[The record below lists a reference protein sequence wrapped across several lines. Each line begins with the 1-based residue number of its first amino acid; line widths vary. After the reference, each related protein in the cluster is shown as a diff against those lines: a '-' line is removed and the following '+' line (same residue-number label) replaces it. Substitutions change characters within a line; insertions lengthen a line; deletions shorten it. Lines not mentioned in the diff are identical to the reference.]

1 MRMERINEHQVRCV
15 VTNQDLLAHK
25 ITSKDLKYG
34 SREMQDLF
42 REMLKN
48 ASEKYHFNEDGLPV
62 MIEAIPVNN
71 DELLI
76 IISAVEDADELD
88 PHFAN
93 FRSSRQEKETGHVF
107 LDEPKEIP
115 DLKVAVIFMKG
126 FNEAIRFAKQF
137 TLVNATTEL
146 YDGPDPHT
154 YYFVI
159 HRPEDMEKMMFIQFI
174 NSLNEIAE
182 VSMESKT
189 LYALLKEH
197 HSPIMQNPHLVL
209 RSF

>member
-34 SREMQDLF
+34 SKEMQDLF
-42 REMLKN
+42 REMLKK
-48 ASEKYHFNEDGLPV
+48 ASEQYHFNEEGFPV
-62 MIEAIPVNN
+62 MIEAIPVNH

-93 FRSSRQEKETGHVF
+93 FRSGRAEKEPAEPHF
-107 LDEPKEIP
+107 DEPKDVP
-115 DLKVAVIFMKG
+115 DLKVAVIFFEG
-126 FNEAIRFAKQF
+126 FNEVIRFCKQF
-137 TLVNATTEL
+137 TLVNAETEL
-146 YDGPDPHT
+146 YEGPEPHT
-154 YYFVI
+154 YYFAI
-159 HRPEDMEKMMFIQFI
+159 RRPEDMEKLAFIQFI
-174 NSLNEIAE
+174 NSLNEIAD
-182 VSMESKT
+182 VSMESET
-189 LYALLKEH
+189 LYAFLGEH
-197 HSPIMQNPHLVL
+197 KKPVVKNPHLVL